1 MRRMIILTNTCPFG
15 GEVFLQNEL
24 KWMPQDRRITVYPIY
39 ARAADVPTMCL
50 NPNVEAR
57 KFDSAWSGREVLRAG
72 FNSLRMLLSTKEYS
86 AAVKKPGALRNLI
99 KALKFAFVS
108 ELRVGRISA
117 QLEADGEREDG
128 FILYSYWLYEAAYIA
143 ARLKRRFPGS
153 RFVSRCHGYDLY
165 EIRHPNGYLPFREYI
180 MDSADAVYPISED
193 GKAYLDRLYQGKWND
208 KVQVMRLGTDDH
220 GLNPEKESAIP
231 TLVSVSNLV
240 SVKRV
245 DRIIDSLK
253 DCKQPVRWYHFGDGP
268 LREELEQRA
277 KTLPAH
283 IEYRFMGA
291 VPNETLIDFYR
302 ENHVD
307 VFLNVSASEG
317 VPVSIMEA
325 LSFGIPVLAT
335 DVGGTHEIVCDGL
348 NGFLLPK
355 DFSNKR
361 FCEDMLKNIDQQSR
375 KNLSKQA
382 RKLWELKCNASVNF
396 VSFFHTLTNGNNV

>member
-24 KWMPQDRRITVYPIY
+24 KWVPEDQRITVYPIY

-50 NPNVEAR
+50 TPNVEAR
-57 KFDSAWSGREVLRAG
+57 RFESAWSGREVLRAG
-72 FNSLRMLLSTKEYS
+72 FNSMRMLFSTKEYS

-108 ELRVGRISA
+108 ELRAGRIAA
-117 QLEADGEREDG
+117 QLEADGERKEG

-143 ARLKRRFPGS
+143 ARLKESFPGS

-180 MDSADAVYPISED
+180 MGSADAVNPISED
-193 GKAYLDRLYQGKWND
+193 GKAYLDQLYEGKWND

-220 GLNPEKESAIP
+220 GMNPEKGSGVP

-291 VPNETLIDFYR
+291 VPNETIMDFYR

-325 LSFGIPVLAT
+325 LSFGIPVVAT
-335 DVGGTHEIVCDGL
+335 DVGGTHEIVLDGQ
-348 NGFLLPK
+348 NGYLLP
-355 DFSNKR
+355 
-361 FCEDMLKNIDQQSR
+361 CEFDSGMLMKAVRKTLDEKNRD
-375 KNLSKQA
+375 KLCAQA
-382 RKLWELKCNASVNF
+382 RIIWEQNCDAGIHFQKFIEV
-396 VSFFHTLTNGNNV
+396 LTR

>member
-1 MRRMIILTNTCPFG
+1 
-15 GEVFLQNEL
+15 
-24 KWMPQDRRITVYPIY
+24 MPQDQRITMYPIY
-39 ARAADVPTMCL
+39 ARSADVLTMCL
-50 NPNVEAR
+50 KPNMEVR
-57 KFDSAWSGREVLRAG
+57 KFDTAWSGREILRAG
-72 FNSLRMLLSTKEYS
+72 FNSMRMLLSTKEYS

-99 KALKFAFVS
+99 KAAKFAFVS
-108 ELRVGRISA
+108 ELRYGRIAA
-117 QLEADGEREDG
+117 QLEAEGSWNDG
-128 FILYSYWLYEAAYIA
+128 FILYSYWLYETAYIA
-143 ARLKRRFPGS
+143 ACLKKKFPGS

-180 MDSADAVYPISED
+180 MGSADEVYPISED
-193 GKAYLDRLYQGKWND
+193 GKAYLDQLYEGKWND

-220 GLNPEKESAIP
+220 GMNPEKGSGVP

-268 LREELEQRA
+268 LREELEKRA

-325 LSFGIPVLAT
+325 LSFGIPVVAT
-335 DVGGTHEIVCDGL
+335 DVGGTHEIVLDGQ
-348 NGFLLPK
+348 NGYLLPREF
-355 DFSNKR
+355 DSG
-361 FCEDMLKNIDQQSR
+361 MLMKAVRKTLDEKNR
-375 KNLSKQA
+375 EKLCAQA
-382 RKLWELKCNASVNF
+382 RIIWEQNCDAGIHFQKFIEV
-396 VSFFHTLTNGNNV
+396 LTR

>member
-24 KWMPQDRRITVYPIY
+24 KWMLEDQRITVYPIY

-50 NPNVEAR
+50 TPNVEAR
-57 KFDSAWSGREVLRAG
+57 RFESGWSGREVLRAG

-108 ELRVGRISA
+108 ELRAGRIAA
-117 QLEADGEREDG
+117 QLEAEGEWKEG

-143 ARLKRRFPGS
+143 ARLKESFPGS

-180 MDSADAVYPISED
+180 MGSADAVYPISED

-245 DRIIDSLK
+245 DRILDVLM
-253 DCKQPVRWYHFGDGP
+253 DYKQPVRWYHFGDGP
-268 LREELEQRA
+268 LRADLEKKAKEL
-277 KTLPAH
+277 PDYV
-283 IEYRFMGA
+283 EYRFMGA
-291 VPNETLIDFYR
+291 VPNEALMDFYR
-302 ENHVD
+302 QNHVD

-317 VPVSIMEA
+317 IPVSVMEA
-325 LSFGIPVLAT
+325 LSFGIPVVAT
-335 DVGGTHEIVCDGL
+335 DVGGTHEIVLDGR
-348 NGFLLPK
+348 NGYLLPCEF
-355 DFSNKR
+355 DRAMLQDAVNKTLNKENR
-361 FCEDMLKNIDQQSR
+361 EILCA
-375 KNLSKQA
+375 QA
-382 RKLWELKCNASVNF
+382 RTIWKQNCDAGVHFRKFIEVLSIKSE
-396 VSFFHTLTNGNNV
+396 